1 LGCKFYIISHL
12 QVTLPLLEKNK
23 AMKKINF
30 YSFFLALLIIL
41 LPGCSSTR
49 ESRDVLYQTSTFNAL
64 LAGVFEGNITYRE
77 LKKYGDFGIGT
88 FDSLD
93 GEMIAMDGKFYQ
105 IKADGFAYDVDDEMK
120 TPFALVTFFQTD
132 NTFLLDKPME
142 LKQIEEYLDNLLP
155 TKNIILGIKIKGVF
169 SYIKTRSV
177 PRQNKPYPPIA
188 EVIKNQPVFEFH
200 NVKGTMVGF
209 RVPEY
214 MNGINVTGYHL
225 HFISEDGRKGGHV
238 LEYTV
243 KNAKAEI
250 DYTHKLYLVLP
261 ENREFYKMD
270 QTRKIAN

>member
-1 LGCKFYIISHL
+1 
-12 QVTLPLLEKNK
+12 
-23 AMKKINF
+23 MKKINY

-41 LPGCSSTR
+41 FPGCSSTR

-64 LAGVFEGNITYRE
+64 LAGVFNGNITYNE

-105 IKADGFAYDVDDEMK
+105 IKADGFAYAVDDEMK

-132 NTFLLDKPME
+132 NLVVLDKPME

-188 EVIKNQPVFEFH
+188 EVIKTQPVFEFH

-270 QTRKIAN
+270 